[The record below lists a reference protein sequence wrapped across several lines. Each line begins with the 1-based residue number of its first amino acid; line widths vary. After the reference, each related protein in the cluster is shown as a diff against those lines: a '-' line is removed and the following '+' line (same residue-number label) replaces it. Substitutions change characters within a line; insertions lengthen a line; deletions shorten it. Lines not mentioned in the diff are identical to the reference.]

1 MTGAVSAGVWPPC
14 LLVEP
19 DCVVVRAGQAGRER
33 ERVTSLLLQ
42 LTGPPEHDVAR
53 VTVAAWLVLVV
64 TREAGV
70 TGSLTA
76 GATGRVVRV
85 GWTGLRGRTGQG
97 GLVSP
102 LLTDLLTSTHLSIV
116 LSLAT
121 HASLSLRQGQA
132 AGADLSF
139 ARVDILSRIMEEVA
153 VRYNVPDSFTHRNIV
168 RGAGHWDWDGDQD
181 RSFGKVF
188 FYQGWHLL

>member
-42 LTGPPEHDVAR
+42 LTGPLEHDVPR

-64 TREAGV
+64 TGEAGV
-70 TGSLTA
+70 AGPLTA

-85 GWTGLRGRTGQG
+85 GWTWLRGRTGQG

-121 HASLSLRQGQA
+121 HASLSLRQCQV

-139 ARVDILSRIMEEVA
+139 ASVDILSRIMEEVA
-153 VRYNVPDSFTHRNIV
+153 V
-168 RGAGHWDWDGDQD
+168 
-181 RSFGKVF
+181 
-188 FYQGWHLL
+188 